1 MQLSVVILNYNV
13 RYFLEQCVRSVQ
25 KALQNIDSEII
36 VIDNHSADDSCP
48 MIKELFPN
56 VILIENQDNTGFPKG
71 NNIGVAR
78 AKGKYLCIL
87 NPDTVVSEDTFSKL
101 LDFAQNN
108 TNLGI
113 VGCKLIDGT
122 GNFLPESK
130 RNVPTPLVSLKKLL
144 GKTDKYYANHLS
156 ENQSGK
162 ADIFVGAFMFIEREK
177 YLHLGG
183 FDEEFFM
190 YGEDIDL
197 SYRALKNG
205 FENYYFAD
213 TAIIHY
219 KGESTGKDNV
229 YIKRFYSAMQIFYKK
244 HFKTN
249 VFFDGIITIGIR
261 AFTLLNSVRKNKSV
275 VISPEAYLLISQS
288 EELQSKLERTLDKPI
303 EQVNSFKNLNFN
315 TLKTEI
321 IFDGDYLTNR
331 EIISFIQQNRNKGF
345 TFKIKPTGTNF
356 IIGSNSKDD
365 KGKVIVITD

>member
-13 RYFLEQCVRSVQ
+13 RFFLEQCVRSVQ

-36 VIDNHSADDSCP
+36 VVDNHSSDNSCR
-48 MIKELFPN
+48 MIKELFPD

-87 NPDTVVSEDTFSKL
+87 NPDTVVSEDTFSQL
-101 LDFAQNN
+101 LDFAQNK

-130 RNVPTPLVSLKKLL
+130 RNIPTPLVSLLKLL
-144 GKTDKYYANHLS
+144 GKADKYYANHLS

-162 ADIFVGAFMFIEREK
+162 VDIFVGAFMFVEREK
-177 YLHLGG
+177 YLHLNG
-183 FDEEFFM
+183 FDEDFFM

-197 SYRALKNG
+197 SYRAVKSG
-205 FENYYFAD
+205 FDNYYFAD

-219 KGESTGKDNV
+219 KGESTGKDSI
-229 YIKRFYSAMQIFYKK
+229 YIRRFYSAMQIFYKK

-249 VFFDGIITIGIR
+249 FIFDRLIALGIR
-261 AFTLLNSVRKNKSV
+261 LFTFINSFRKNKPIQV
-275 VISPEAYLLISQS
+275 FPEAYILISEN
-288 EELQSKLERTLDKPI
+288 EELQAKLTHTLNKPVERILSLK
-303 EQVNSFKNLNFN
+303 SLNFN
-315 TLKTEI
+315 NIKAEI

-331 EIISFIQQNRNKGF
+331 EIISFIQQQRNKGY
-345 TFKIKPTGTNF
+345 TFKIKPPETNF
-356 IIGSNSKDD
+356 IIGSNSKND
-365 KGKVIVITD
+365 KGEVIEITV